1 MAINFTWD
9 IKQVDVYP
17 TLDGNT
23 NVIYNVH
30 WELSAE
36 DSEHQKSNGR
46 NVKANNI
53 GVQHLDTSDLS
64 GFVDFSSV
72 NSSQVVTWIENA
84 MGDEMLEMHKQSLRD
99 NIEKQITP
107 ITIAKTLEG

>member
-17 TLDGNT
+17 TLDENT

-30 WELSAE
+30 WELIAE
-36 DSEHQKSNGR
+36 DDANQDSKGKNL
-46 NVKANNI
+46 KAENI

-64 GFVDFSSV
+64 GFVDFNSV
-72 NSSQVVTWIENA
+72 SSSQVKTWIENA
-84 MGDEMLEMHKQSLRD
+84 MGSEMLEMHKQSLRD

-107 ITIAKTLEG
+107 TTIAKTLEG

>member
-1 MAINFTWD
+1 MAINFTWN

-17 TLDGNT
+17 TLEENT

-30 WELSAE
+30 WELKAE

-46 NVKANNI
+46 NVKASNV

-64 GFVDFSSV
+64 GFVDFDSIT
-72 NSSQVVTWIENA
+72 SSQVETWIENA
-84 MGDEMLEMHKQSLRD
+84 MGSETLEMHKQSLRD

-107 ITIAKTLEG
+107 TTIAKTLEG

>member
-17 TLDGNT
+17 TLDENT

-30 WELSAE
+30 WELIAE
-36 DSEHQKSNGR
+36 DDANQDSKGKNL
-46 NVKANNI
+46 KAENI

-64 GFVDFSSV
+64 GFVDFNSV
-72 NSSQVVTWIENA
+72 SSSQVETWIENA
-84 MGDEMLEMHKQSLRD
+84 MGSEMLEMHKQSLRD

-107 ITIAKTLEG
+107 TTIAKTLEG

>member
-17 TLDGNT
+17 TLDENT

-30 WELSAE
+30 WELIAE
-36 DSEHQKSNGR
+36 DDANQDSKGKNL
-46 NVKANNI
+46 KAENI

-64 GFVDFSSV
+64 EFVNFSSV
-72 NSSQVVTWIENA
+72 NSSQVITWIENA
-84 MGDEMLEMHKQSLRD
+84 MGSEMLEMHKQSLRD

-107 ITIAKTLEG
+107 VTIAKTLEG

>member
-1 MAINFTWD
+1 MAINFTWN

-17 TLDGNT
+17 TLEENT

-30 WELSAE
+30 WELKAE

-46 NVKANNI
+46 NVKASNV

-64 GFVDFSSV
+64 GFIDFDSIT
-72 NSSQVVTWIENA
+72 SSQVETWIENA
-84 MGDEMLEMHKQSLRD
+84 MGSETLEMHKQSLRD
-99 NIEKQITP
+99 NIAKQITP
-107 ITIAKTLEG
+107 TSIAKQLAS